1 MAHDATRS
9 ERARAVQTFKE
20 AVAGLPRELPV
31 FRLDGPCRG
40 ANNSTQYVAVVGYE
54 SLASG
59 MTDLIK
65 IEVGLREPVIDPA
78 IVGAAKTLL
87 LDPIGEVPL
96 VEPVKVNCLSR
107 LEAYAEKFRAALSRR
122 DVAIRDFYDLD
133 HAVQRQGLKADAA
146 DVIDLVR
153 KKLGVPGNEAVDVSA
168 MRLNALRGQVAAELQ
183 PVLRAEDFGNF
194 DLDRAFGIVVAM
206 SGRLI

>member
-1 MAHDATRS
+1 
-9 ERARAVQTFKE
+9 
-20 AVAGLPRELPV
+20 
-31 FRLDGPCRG
+31 
-40 ANNSTQYVAVVGYE
+40 
-54 SLASG
+54 

-65 IEVGLREPVIDPA
+65 IEVGLRESVIDPA

-107 LEAYAEKFRAALSRR
+107 LEASAEKFRAALSRR

-153 KKLGVPGNEAVDVSA
+153 KKLGVPGNEADDVSA
-168 MRLNALRGQVAAELQ
+168 VRRTRFEVRSPPNYSPFCGRRTLEILISIAH
-183 PVLRAEDFGNF
+183 
-194 DLDRAFGIVVAM
+194 
-206 SGRLI
+206 SGSLSR